1 MCRDTFAGVSQKNS
15 RRTGTEHT
23 VVVELQY
30 IKPFKPITK
39 ATISRWV
46 KTVLKQAGFDVGK
59 YTAHSSRAACTSHTK
74 QQGLN
79 LQEIIKS
86 AGWTCTST
94 FEGFYHKPM
103 EQAKTFGEVLLD
115 NTKEY
120 SHCFAE
126 L

>member
-15 RRTGTEHT
+15 RRTGSEHT

-30 IKPFKPITK
+30 
-39 ATISRWV
+39 
-46 KTVLKQAGFDVGK
+46 GK
-59 YTAHSSRAACTSHTK
+59 
-74 QQGLN
+74 
-79 LQEIIKS
+79 
-86 AGWTCTST
+86 
-94 FEGFYHKPM
+94 
-103 EQAKTFGEVLLD
+103 VLLD